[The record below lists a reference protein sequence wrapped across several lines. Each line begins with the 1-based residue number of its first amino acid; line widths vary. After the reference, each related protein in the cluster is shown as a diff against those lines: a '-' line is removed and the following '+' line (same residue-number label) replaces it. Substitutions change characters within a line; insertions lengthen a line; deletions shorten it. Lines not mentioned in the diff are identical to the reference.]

1 MSGFCHDY
9 ARRCAR
15 PRVLIKKEERA
26 RSSVSCDAG
35 CIMYSTVGLVIGI
48 GAIALFLAAFSRR
61 GRSRDL
67 GTVSRTWIVENRTD
81 HGGYRD

>member
-1 MSGFCHDY
+1 
-9 ARRCAR
+9 
-15 PRVLIKKEERA
+15 
-26 RSSVSCDAG
+26 
-35 CIMYSTVGLVIGI
+35 MYSTVGLVIGI